1 MFMVSFRLKKRRI
14 LIAAALVLM
23 LGFAVMGGVTFFGD
37 QTVTADAS
45 VTEQPERPSRVRTND
60 QRLEYIASFGWIV
73 EPEPVE
79 IMEVIIPTVFDELYE
94 EYNALQTPLGYDL
107 AQHMGRRTK
116 RYTYVVTNYPGID
129 QDVRLNLLVRDNR
142 VIGGDIYSLGDNAF
156 MHGLALPNPQ
166 PEQVPEQVPASH

>member
-1 MFMVSFRLKKRRI
+1 MVSFRLKKRRI
-14 LIAAALVLM
+14 LVAAALVLM

-37 QTVTADAS
+37 QAVATGADIS
-45 VTEQPERPSRVRTND
+45 EQPERPSRVRTND
-60 QRLEYIASFGWIV
+60 QRLEYIAAFGWIV

-107 AQHMGRRTK
+107 SRHMGRRAK
-116 RYTYVVTNYPGID
+116 RYTYVVTNYPGKE

-142 VIGGDIYSLGDNAF
+142 VIGGDVYSLGEDAF
-156 MHGLALPNPQ
+156 MHGLALPGQQ
-166 PEQVPEQVPASH
+166 PGQAPATH